1 MDPQPANPVPTPG
14 GSTVQPVSVVTPPTQ
29 TPDLTPPAPD
39 NKKTMFI
46 FVVALLIGVLAIGGI
61 VAYFMN
67 SRTVNTIPVIETL
80 PTKTSTSTLTPT
92 PTTLLKT
99 EYANPFDATASSYQ
113 NPFSATAS
121 STYTNPF
128 STAQ

>member
-1 MDPQPANPVPTPG
+1 
-14 GSTVQPVSVVTPPTQ
+14 
-29 TPDLTPPAPD
+29 
-39 NKKTMFI
+39 MFI